1 MTTQAAI
8 QFPRTV
14 VFDWTTTGNGTAT
27 GEIKHNLFGSPA
39 ANDCIFISL
48 DRHQL
53 RVDDKS
59 GTRHLKQDET
69 AEIERIVDDFK
80 PQLILYRPVA
90 DSDRFHQLAMNYI
103 ARRSDLPL
111 AVWIMDD
118 WLDRMRLPEPAR
130 YKQYDADWRKLLAR
144 SVARLSISEAMSAQ
158 FAKRYGTDFV
168 AVANGVIPEQWPQP
182 KKKPGK
188 PFTVRY
194 AGGLAR
200 DMTASSVYNVAQAI
214 EDLAEAGR
222 PIVFDIHTRPWWH
235 KAEGDRYARLKHTRF
250 SMDDKSSQA
259 YREWLSGADT
269 VLIAYNFDEESLRYT
284 HASLANKLPEC
295 LACGA
300 PLLAVGPRATATIK
314 YLQDLQ
320 YELVLDDGYVKKIA
334 ATLAR
339 LMDDTARYAAI
350 AEHGQRLAFDRF
362 NLATA
367 RTRLSQT
374 LWQAAGKP
382 ASPNSNAATAAQP
395 APKKDTKALPRPG
408 LRERALNYALRTNPV
423 LYRSL
428 QFAGWGQR
436 LVARYKVLTLLA
448 LLAVTAL
455 AYAAW
460 YFPQP
465 IVRFSALTALV
476 AGALALFT
484 VALVGFVGSR
494 TRANLGDIRSLLENQ
509 GRSLL
514 EKQNR
519 ELQASREAVAR
530 LESRLASDTARLA
543 SDIASK
549 VTGVSTALHTEIATT
564 RDEFQGSIA
573 ALSTRAAADAAIQQ
587 QNTADILLRLDDRL
601 SLEVASRTGLTTELQ
616 QIASQLEKEVR
627 ALKGKLAT
635 TAPALQK
642 KLNAALAGVDARLA
656 GEAEANAQRMQTIV
670 ESIDSTA
677 QELSDLSRRLEA
689 GEAEL
694 SAVRDSVLH
703 GDDTVRR
710 ELETSLSSQLEPLS
724 GAVAVANS
732 SLSEIA
738 QRIETEL
745 SALRDSELPA
755 LKDTITGEIAHRIT
769 SELSAIRNAE
779 LPALKDAVTGEITQQ
794 ITTELSALRGS
805 ELPDLK
811 DAVTGEIAKQ
821 VSTIEAKI
829 DTQAAQAQSQT
840 KHLGDELSRIDSAL
854 KPASV
859 LNLGLY
865 QRFNRRLNEEQ
876 VANLTKQWGPALGMK
891 VSRARLGYLAH
902 RACFM
907 ENMMKGRLATTIE
920 TVVLRSLVCA
930 AVPRQE
936 VSILEI
942 GTLFGVGAA
951 AVYEAAL
958 NEHESVHLTVLD
970 PLDGYYATGHLDLLT
985 GAEVSEKTLRQ
996 NFQFAP
1002 VPEKDYTV
1010 IRHLSTDDAA
1020 FKAASKRSY
1029 DALIIDGDHSYEG
1042 VKYDFDKYGPLVR
1055 EGGFIL
1061 FDDYDVEDWPDIKR
1075 YVDTEIEGLP
1085 HLEKIGADY
1094 RTAVYRVKAT
1104 QPGE

>member
-14 VFDWTTTGNGTAT
+14 VFDWTTSGNGTAT
-27 GEIKHNLFGSPA
+27 GEIKHNLFGSPSA
-39 ANDCIFISL
+39 SGCMFVSL
-48 DRHQL
+48 DKHQV
-53 RVDDKS
+53 RIDDKS
-59 GTRHLKQDET
+59 GTRHLKQEGT
-69 AEIERIVDDFK
+69 AEIERIVDAFQ

-103 ARRSDLPL
+103 ARRSELPL

-130 YKQYDADWRKLLAR
+130 YKQYDGDWRKLLAR
-144 SVARLSISEAMSAQ
+144 SAVRLSISEAMSAQ

-194 AGGLAR
+194 AGGLAK

-214 EDLAEAGR
+214 EDLAAAGR
-222 PIVFDIHTRPWWH
+222 AITFEIHTRPWWH
-235 KAEGDRYARLKHTRF
+235 KAEADRYARLKHTRF
-250 SMDDKSSQA
+250 STDDKSAQA
-259 YREWLSGADT
+259 YRDWLSGADA

-300 PLLAVGPRATATIK
+300 PLLAVGPAATATIK
-314 YLQDLQ
+314 YLQDLK
-320 YELVLDDGYVKKIA
+320 YELVLDDGYVRKIA
-334 ATLAR
+334 STLAA
-339 LMDDTARYAAI
+339 LMDDGARYAAI
-350 AEHGQRLAFDRF
+350 AEHGQRLAFDKF

-367 RTRLSQT
+367 RTRLSQA
-374 LWQAAGKP
+374 LWQAAGK
-382 ASPNSNAATAAQP
+382 AVAINSNAATAAQP
-395 APKKDTKALPRPG
+395 TPQKDTKDLSRPG
-408 LRERALNYALRTNPV
+408 LRERALNYARRTNPI

-428 QFAGWGQR
+428 QFAGWGRR
-436 LVARYKVLTLLA
+436 LVMRYKALTLLA
-448 LLAVTAL
+448 VLAVAAL
-455 AYAAW
+455 AWVSW

-465 IVRFSALTALV
+465 AVRLPALAALL
-476 AGALALFT
+476 AGALAFFT

-494 TRANLGDIRSLLENQ
+494 TRANLADIRSLVENH
-509 GRSLL
+509 GRSLQ
-514 EKQNR
+514 ESRNR
-519 ELQASREAVAR
+519 EINASREAIAR
-530 LESRLASDTARLA
+530 LESRLASD
-543 SDIASK
+543 SASK
-549 VTGVSTALHTEIATT
+549 LAGVLTVLRSELAAT

-573 ALSTRAAADAAIQQ
+573 AISTRAAADAAIQQ
-587 QNTADILLRLDDRL
+587 QKTSEILLRLDDRL
-601 SLEVASRTGLTTELQ
+601 TLEVASRTGLTTELQ
-616 QIASQLEKEVR
+616 HIASQLEKEVR

-670 ESIDSTA
+670 ASIDNTA
-677 QELSDLSRRLEA
+677 QELSDLSRRLES

-694 SAVRDSVLH
+694 SSVRDSVMH
-703 GDDTVRR
+703 GDDSVRR
-710 ELETSLSSQLEPLS
+710 ELEASLSSRLEPLS
-724 GAVAVANS
+724 GAVAAANG
-732 SLSEIA
+732 SLAEVA
-738 QRIETEL
+738 QRIE
-745 SALRDSELPA
+745 S
-755 LKDTITGEIAHRIT
+755 
-769 SELSAIRNAE
+769 
-779 LPALKDAVTGEITQQ
+779 
-794 ITTELSALRGS
+794 ELSALRGS
-805 ELPDLK
+805 ELPALK

-829 DTQAAQAQSQT
+829 DTQGAQAQNEV
-840 KHLGDELSRIDSAL
+840 KHLGAELSRIDTVL

-865 QRFNRRLNEEQ
+865 QRFNRRLNDEQ
-876 VANLTKQWGPALGMK
+876 VANLTQKWGPALGMK
-891 VSRARLGYLAH
+891 ISRARLGYLAH

-920 TVVLRSLVCA
+920 TIVLRSLVCA
-930 AVPRQE
+930 AVPQKE

-970 PLDGYYATGHLDLLT
+970 PLDGYYAAGHMDLLT

-1002 VPEKDYTV
+1002 VPEDDYTV

-1020 FKAASKRSY
+1020 FKAASRRSY

-1061 FDDYDVEDWPDIKR
+1061 FDDYDVEDWPEIKR
-1075 YVDTEIEGLP
+1075 YVDTEIEGLS

-1094 RTAVYRVKAT
+1094 RTAVYRVKAAT
-1104 QPGE
+1104 QPAKGE

>member
-27 GEIKHNLFGSPA
+27 GEIKHNLFGSPSV
-39 ANDCIFISL
+39 NGCIFVSL

-53 RVDDKS
+53 RVDDKT
-59 GTRHLKQDET
+59 GTRHLKQEET
-69 AEIERIVDDFK
+69 AEIERIVDAFQ

-118 WLDRMRLPEPAR
+118 WLDRMRLSEPAR
-130 YKQYDADWRKLLAR
+130 YKQYDSDWRKLLDR
-144 SVARLSISEAMSAQ
+144 SAARLSISEAMSAQ

-214 EDLAEAGR
+214 EDLADAGR
-222 PIVFDIHTRPWWH
+222 PIVFEIHTRPWWH

-250 SMDDKSSQA
+250 STDDKSSQA
-259 YREWLSGADT
+259 YRDWLSGADA

-314 YLQDLQ
+314 YLQDLK

-334 ATLAR
+334 ATLAA

-350 AEHGQRLAFDRF
+350 AENGQRLAFDKF

-382 ASPNSNAATAAQP
+382 AAIDSNAATAAQP
-395 APKKDTKALPRPG
+395 TPKDTKALSRPG
-408 LRERALNYALRTNPV
+408 LRERALNYARRTNPI

-436 LVARYKVLTLLA
+436 LVARHKALTLLA
-448 LLAVTAL
+448 VLVLAAL
-455 AYAAW
+455 IWAIW

-465 IVRFSALTALV
+465 VVRFSALAALV

-494 TRANLGDIRSLLENQ
+494 TRANLSEIRSLLESRSRSLLENQ
-509 GRSLL
+509 
-514 EKQNR
+514 NR
-519 ELQASREAVAR
+519 ELQAARETVAR
-530 LESRLASDTARLA
+530 LESRLASDTASRLA
-543 SDIASK
+543 
-549 VTGVSTALHTEIATT
+549 GVSTALRTEIAAT
-564 RDEFQGSIA
+564 RDEFQGSIT
-573 ALSTRAAADAAIQQ
+573 ALSTRAAADAAVQQ
-587 QNTADILLRLDDRL
+587 QNTSEILLRLDDRL

-616 QIASQLEKEVR
+616 HIASQLEKEVR

-677 QELSDLSRRLEA
+677 QELSDLSRRLESS
-689 GEAEL
+689 EAEL
-694 SAVRDSVLH
+694 STVRDSVLH
-703 GDDTVRR
+703 GDDAVRR
-710 ELETSLSSQLEPLS
+710 EFETSLSSQLEPLS
-724 GAVAVANS
+724 GAVAAANS

-755 LKDTITGEIAHRIT
+755 LRDGVTGEIARQVTAELSTLRDSELPALKETVTGEVAERIT
-769 SELSAIRNAE
+769 AELSALRSAE
-779 LPALKDAVTGEITQQ
+779 LPALKDAVTGEI
-794 ITTELSALRGS
+794 AR
-805 ELPDLK
+805 
-811 DAVTGEIAKQ
+811 Q

-840 KHLGDELSRIDSAL
+840 RHLGDELSRIDNVL

-865 QRFNRRLNEEQ
+865 QRFNRRLSEEQ
-876 VANLTKQWGPALGMK
+876 VANLTGKWGPALGMK

-920 TVVLRSLVCA
+920 TIVLRSLVCA

-970 PLDGYYATGHLDLLT
+970 PLDGYYAAGHMDLLT

-996 NFQFAP
+996 NFRFAP
-1002 VPEKDYTV
+1002 VPEEDYTV
-1010 IRHLSTDDAA
+1010 IRHLSTDDTA

-1042 VKYDFDKYGPLVR
+1042 VKYDFDKYGPLVH

-1061 FDDYDVEDWPDIKR
+1061 FDDYDVEDWPEIKR

-1104 QPGE
+1104 QPAEAG